1 MNKLFFLYSLKINEC
16 LNFSSTDS
24 EEKWNAVWAA
34 FEDSFL
40 WGEFNIIMFTNYMI
54 TYMYQW
60 LSFELYDELLKLCE
74 FLFLRSSMAGP
85 WMRLSSKLDWKII
98 VSHQSKR
105 ISFDNLLIHLI
116 NKVVYRTVQL
126 YLGPV

>member
-1 MNKLFFLYSLKINEC
+1 MNKLFFLYSLKINKC

>member
-1 MNKLFFLYSLKINEC
+1 MNKLFFLYSLKINKC

-85 WMRLSSKLDWKII
+85 WMLLSSKLDWKII